1 MLGHVGQ
8 ERGLDRVATPPI
20 EGALALVEESLTRV
34 AILALQ
40 TGLGLL
46 FAVAGIGT
54 AVLIGQGG
62 SPILVVQG
70 VASALASVVLI
81 ARVDIATRLLCPR
94 GAVWIVVV
102 LFCALGAIEH
112 RLQLSLSNVLI
123 ALACISAV
131 VGSTSSVLL
140 TVLIAWG
147 GYTLDIM
154 AEGGALRAENGS
166 LLSQAVGELVI
177 LVISAGLTA
186 VAIRI
191 LRATLAGA
199 PARLARARS
208 GDREPPEPRRLAA
221 AVRSQ
226 PLLALL
232 GRGDPAAILACL
244 STRERAVLEFL
255 AQGLTPKQVAGR
267 SFLALA
273 TVRSRI
279 ASAKRKT
286 GARTLDQLVGLYVEA
301 THDR

>member
-70 VASALASVVLI
+70 VAIALASVVLI

-102 LFCALGAIEH
+102 LFCALGTIEH

-208 GDREPPEPRRLAA
+208 GNGEPPEPRLLAA

-226 PLLALL
+226 PLALL
-232 GRGDPAAILACL
+232 GRGDPTAILACL

-255 AQGLTPKQVAGR
+255 AQGLTPKQIAGR